1 MGTMNQLRKVYQEV
15 WRDAVRNY
23 KYTLLIVGDDAIV
36 RLNLC
41 NVLKTD
47 YRVITA
53 PEGKEGIQKAKKRTP
68 DLIISNA
75 VMPVVDGYEL
85 CWQLKQNLNTRHI
98 PIILLNGAAVE
109 DDVLRGLETGAD
121 DYVTRPFSIKILC
134 ARIKNLIELR
144 RQLQQKIQ
152 GDMMME
158 PGKISVSSL
167 EREFIKDIKAI
178 IEENLSDPEF
188 GVRQLAKNLYMSQS
202 SLYRKVEASTGQAPK
217 LYIRSYRLKRAAQL
231 LKAKFG
237 NVTDVAFEVGFSSTA
252 YFTRCFKDT
261 FHCLPSDY
269 PVV

>member
-1 MGTMNQLRKVYQEV
+1 MGTVNQLGKVYKEV
-15 WRDAVRNY
+15 CRDAIRNY

-36 RLNLC
+36 RLSLC
-41 NVLKTD
+41 NILKTN

-53 PEGKEGIQKAKKRTP
+53 PEGKEGIRKAKERTP
-68 DLIISNA
+68 DLIVSNA
-75 VMPVVDGYEL
+75 IMPVVDGYEL
-85 CWQLKQNLNTRHI
+85 CWQLKQNFNTRHI
-98 PIILLNGAAVE
+98 PIILLNGAAME
-109 DDVLRGLETGAD
+109 DDVLKGLETGAD
-121 DYVTRPFSIKILC
+121 DYVTRPFSTKILC

-152 GDMMME
+152 GDMMIE

-167 EREFIKDIKAI
+167 DREFIKDIKAI

-188 GVRQLAKNLYMSQS
+188 GVRQLAKKLYMSQS
-202 SLYRKVEASTGQAPK
+202 SLYRKVEALTGQTPK

-231 LKAKFG
+231 LEAKFG
-237 NVTDVAFEVGFSSTA
+237 NVTDVAFEVGFSSTP
-252 YFTRCFKDT
+252 YFTRCFKQT